1 MGRGARRAPAAGKL
15 ADQSRV
21 RLEDVAFDRR
31 RPSSVS
37 ISRRLIDMARS
48 ELNSLLDVAA
58 KHVRDDD
65 SDGEPQGTTASGS
78 GGSVRGSSAWQDEA
92 EWQRRA
98 HQEVEDA
105 IHGRR
110 TPPDPSPPRPASRP
124 RSSSSGGPSSGRTK
138 GGLTGEAQRVQK
150 AYAMLEVPPGSD
162 FEAVRRS
169 YRTLMRKYHPDH
181 HTQSPEKQRAAND
194 VAQRLTEAYKLLE
207 KRLRK

>member
-1 MGRGARRAPAAGKL
+1 
-15 ADQSRV
+15 
-21 RLEDVAFDRR
+21 
-31 RPSSVS
+31 VS

-58 KHVRDDD
+58 RHVRDDE
-65 SDGEPQGTTASGS
+65 SDDEPQGTAGAA
-78 GGSVRGSSAWQDEA
+78 VRGSSAWQDEA

-110 TPPDPSPPRPASRP
+110 TAPDPSPPRA
-124 RSSSSGGPSSGRTK
+124 GGPSRSGGSGSGSSGRPSPGRSK
-138 GGLTGEAQRVQK
+138 GGLAGEALRIQK
-150 AYAMLEVPPGSD
+150 AYAMLEVPSGSD

-169 YRTLMRKYHPDH
+169 YRALMRKYHPDH

-194 VAQRLTEAYKLLE
+194 VAQKLTEAYKLLE

>member
-1 MGRGARRAPAAGKL
+1 M
-15 ADQSRV
+15 
-21 RLEDVAFDRR
+21 
-31 RPSSVS
+31 S

-65 SDGEPQGTTASGS
+65 SEDDAHGAAGSGS
-78 GGSVRGSSAWQDEA
+78 SGSVRGSSAWQDEA

-110 TPPDPSPPRPASRP
+110 TAPDPAPPRTGSRA
-124 RSSSSGGPSSGRTK
+124 RGTDAGSSSRTSQGRTK
-138 GGLTGEAQRVQK
+138 GGLAGDALRVQK

-169 YRTLMRKYHPDH
+169 YRALMRKYHPDH
-181 HTQSPEKQRAAND
+181 HTESPEKQRAAND
-194 VAQRLTEAYKLLE
+194 VAQKLTEAYKLLE
-207 KRLRK
+207 GRLRK